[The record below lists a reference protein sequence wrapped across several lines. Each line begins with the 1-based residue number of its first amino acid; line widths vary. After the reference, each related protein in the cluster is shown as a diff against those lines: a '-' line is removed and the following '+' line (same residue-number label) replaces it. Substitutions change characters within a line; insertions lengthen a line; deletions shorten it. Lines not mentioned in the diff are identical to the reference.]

1 MCLAVPM
8 KLIDISGQGIGKVD
22 SGGVKADVVL
32 TMVPHARLGDYL
44 IVHAGFGI
52 EVLDDEEARIR
63 LDLFRQLA
71 EAYQDQEEQR
81 SLRVKTKRRV
91 P

>member
-8 KLIDISGQGIGKVD
+8 KLIEMTGEGTGKVD
-22 SGGVKADVVL
+22 SGGVKADVSL
-32 TMVPHARLGDYL
+32 TMVPHAKIGDYL

-52 EVLDDEEARIR
+52 EVLDRQEADVR
-63 LDLFRQLA
+63 LELFRELA
-71 EAYQDQEEQR
+71 QATTGLEE
-81 SLRVKTKRRV
+81 

>member
-8 KLIDISGQGIGKVD
+8 KLVEITGEGTGKVD
-22 SGGVKADVVL
+22 SGGVGTDVSLMMLPQAEV
-32 TMVPHARLGDYL
+32 GDYI

-52 EVLDDEEARIR
+52 EVLDPEEAQIR
-63 LDLFRQLA
+63 LDLFHELA
-71 EAYQDQEEQR
+71 EATAGLEE
-81 SLRVKTKRRV
+81 